1 MSSALASKSNHAMPV
16 EFFRDILD
24 ESFSDAQTRHQVE
37 TALDWGRYAGIFN
50 YDAANDTLSR
60 PEPSV
65 PAESPAESNESVPL
79 H

>member
-1 MSSALASKSNHAMPV
+1 MTSALAGKRDHTMPM

-24 ESFSDAQTRHQVE
+24 ESYSDAQTQHQVE

-50 YDAANDTLSR
+50 YDAAKDALTL
-60 PEPSV
+60 PEPV
-65 PAESPAESNESVPL
+65 TPVEAEESVPL